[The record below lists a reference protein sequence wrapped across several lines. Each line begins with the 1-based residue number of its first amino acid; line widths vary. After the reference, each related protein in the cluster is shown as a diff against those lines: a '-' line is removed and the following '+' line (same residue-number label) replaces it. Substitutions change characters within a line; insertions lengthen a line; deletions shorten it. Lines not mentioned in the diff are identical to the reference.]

1 MNVCKL
7 MLITS
12 RTCLPGLVLFA
23 LAGCTGTTVAPAG
36 IDHPANPAAVA
47 TPTVARGTVR
57 KSDSEHLTMST
68 MNDTGMASMDHS
80 HDMPSMD
87 HGHEVSSM
95 GQDGQSEQKDHAQRA
110 HSHGSDTAL
119 EGTAGQTE
127 IARLPE
133 GTAHEHGGG
142 HDHAGAPGT
151 ERVIEVTAV
160 DVDFEPKSII
170 VKAGETIRFVVTNQG
185 SIDHEFVVGDG
196 AAQIAHAE
204 EMAAMGGAMDHS
216 HTDAIIL
223 KPGETREVVHT
234 FGAGQNLQF
243 ACHIPGHYEAGMWG
257 TIKIDS

>member
-1 MNVCKL
+1 M
-7 MLITS
+7 
-12 RTCLPGLVLFA
+12 
-23 LAGCTGTTVAPAG
+23 
-36 IDHPANPAAVA
+36 
-47 TPTVARGTVR
+47 
-57 KSDSEHLTMST
+57 
-68 MNDTGMASMDHS
+68 
-80 HDMPSMD
+80 
-87 HGHEVSSM
+87 
-95 GQDGQSEQKDHAQRA
+95 
-110 HSHGSDTAL
+110 
-119 EGTAGQTE
+119 
-127 IARLPE
+127 
-133 GTAHEHGGG
+133 
-142 HDHAGAPGT
+142 
-151 ERVIEVTAV
+151 IEVTAV

-234 FGAGQNLQF
+234 FWAGQNLQF